1 MSRTSLKLL
10 VLAAT
15 VVALG
20 AMASV
25 AQAGDGPVITTGP
38 VGPPVALPLCPAVTP
53 HATISANGP
62 TTSVSSN
69 GNAYYYSPQG
79 LCRRYVVGV
88 GTPANGQFTITVAP
102 SVQPTNANLCNEL
115 SGDVAIYTKGFLASS
130 FSVAHTA
137 HLHGVWIS
145 GGFGGNYCSL
155 EDDNASVF
163 TAAWGSTSSTFLG
176 TAGFLTSYR
185 VAVGMKLND
194 WESVTVSAAPY
205 TAPPPPS

>member
-38 VGPPVALPLCPAVTP
+38 VVPPVALPLCNAVTP

-69 GNAYYYSPQG
+69 GNSYYYSPQG
-79 LCRRYVVGV
+79 LCRRFVVGV

-102 SVQPTNANLCNEL
+102 SVQPANPSLCNQL
-115 SGDVAIYTKGFLASS
+115 SGDVTIYTKGLFASS
-130 FSVAHTA
+130 YSLAQSA
-137 HLHGVWIS
+137 HLHGSWVY
-145 GGFGGNYCSL
+145 GDFGNYCSL
-155 EDDNASVF
+155 EDDNASAF
-163 TAAWGSTSSTFLG
+163 TSAWGSTSSTYLG
-176 TAGFLTSYR
+176 NAGFFTSFR
-185 VAVGMKLND
+185 VSVGMKLND

-205 TAPPPPS
+205 SAPPPPS